1 MSMKMNE
8 FWTHFYKQKQIN
20 QVPVGT
26 KINSKLFTTV
36 KIIIRQVHKDNVFLK
51 NNIVFIY
58 VKFQVAFE
66 RAAAAVLCKKIVI
79 INK

>member
-8 FWTHFYKQKQIN
+8 FLTHFYKQKQIN

-36 KIIIRQVHKDNVFLK
+36 KIIIRQVHKDYVFLK

-58 VKFQVAFE
+58 VKFQVAIE
-66 RAAAAVLCKKIVI
+66 RAAGAVLCKKIVI

>member
-1 MSMKMNE
+1 MNMKMNE

-36 KIIIRQVHKDNVFLK
+36 KIIIGYVFLK

-58 VKFQVAFE
+58 VKFQMAFE